1 MTTIRRWIAVTLSVA
16 LLRRL
21 QAVSFDGSCDPGS
34 CLDSNQC
41 CDDTE
46 LSRKTSKRIY
56 STSEFVN
63 LDKLDVNYETY
74 PFPHVIIDN
83 FFNEDKIEETLQ
95 HINSMSDDDA
105 ATKFLNPNNP
115 YEYNKF
121 GFRGNL
127 PSFLNRIFAEF
138 ASSEFVEKLE
148 TLTGI
153 DDLIKEQSDL
163 RGAGIHRIRK
173 GGYLQLHTDCNTYTD
188 DGVIM
193 DRRINLFLYL
203 NPDWKEEYR
212 GELCMC
218 DSETRKCVKKVLPVL
233 NRCVIFS
240 TTNKSIHGH
249 PVPLATP
256 EGVCR
261 QSIAMYYY
269 TKNTQSGDTDFEGDH
284 HHTTLWHSDID
295 VDA

>member
-1 MTTIRRWIAVTLSVA
+1 
-16 LLRRL
+16 
-21 QAVSFDGSCDPGS
+21 
-34 CLDSNQC
+34 
-41 CDDTE
+41 
-46 LSRKTSKRIY
+46 
-56 STSEFVN
+56 
-63 LDKLDVNYETY
+63 
-74 PFPHVIIDN
+74 
-83 FFNEDKIEETLQ
+83 
-95 HINSMSDDDA
+95 MSDDDA
-105 ATKFLNPNNP
+105 ATKFLNPDNP

-173 GGYLQLHTDCNTYTD
+173 GGYLQLHTDFNTYTD

-193 DRRINLFLYL
+193 DRRINLLLYL

-218 DSETRKCVKKVLPVL
+218 DSETRKCVKNANP
-233 NRCVIFS
+233 
-240 TTNKSIHGH
+240 
-249 PVPLATP
+249 
-256 EGVCR
+256 
-261 QSIAMYYY
+261 
-269 TKNTQSGDTDFEGDH
+269 
-284 HHTTLWHSDID
+284 
-295 VDA
+295 